1 MCLIILPILKA
12 YIILSNTVLAPSKH
26 ILSSNNSIQ
35 VYIITSTERPDIS
48 SESSHILHQIQDKW
62 NHTIDFA
69 KSILF
74 PKTNIQNDSP
84 IISNIQKYNPILIT
98 VKDKITSAKPIDYLV
113 AGTEGIAWVVH
124 LCFIMNLRKG
134 RNFNPRGPV
143 LIRALIFLLIVIS
156 ILLLRS
162 HIKYSPQNDVLPD
175 LSLGFSISVVTL
187 LILYAVTLVPSHNSL
202 QDMRSSQFNEVSYYI
217 LFTSNILL
225 HIIND

>member
-1 MCLIILPILKA
+1 MCLIILPILRA

-35 VYIITSTERPDIS
+35 VYIITSTERPDVS

-74 PKTNIQNDSP
+74 PKTSIQNVTDSP
-84 IISNIQKYNPILIT
+84 IMSNIQKYNPILIT
-98 VKDKITSAKPIDYLV
+98 VKDKTTSAKPIDYLV

-134 RNFNPRGPV
+134 RTFNPRGPV

-162 HIKYSPQNDVLPD
+162 HIKYSPQNDVLPN

-187 LILYAVTLVPSHNSL
+187 LILYAVTLIPGHNSL
-202 QDMRSSQFNEVSYYI
+202 RDIRSSQFNEVSYCY
-217 LFTSNILL
+217 
-225 HIIND
+225 

>member
-1 MCLIILPILKA
+1 MCLIILPILRA

-26 ILSSNNSIQ
+26 ILSSNDSIH
-35 VYIITSTERPDIS
+35 IITSTERPDIS
-48 SESSHILHQIQDKW
+48 SESSHILYQIQNKW

-74 PKTNIQNDSP
+74 PKTSIQNVTDSP

-98 VKDKITSAKPIDYLV
+98 IKDKTTSAKPIDYLV

-162 HIKYSPQNDVLPD
+162 HIKYNPQNDVLPD

-187 LILYAVTLVPSHNSL
+187 LILYAVTLIPGHNSL
-202 QDMRSSQFNEVSYYI
+202 RDMRSSQFNEVSYYN
-217 LFTSNILL
+217 LFTFNILL